1 MGRQKSHAKLDREV
15 RRESRRRLNQRGIL
29 SNEETN
35 DLIHFDGNNRP
46 AEVAHIGMEKEKRD
60 RSPVIARNINQGLYM
75 DSIEKY
81 DLVIGAGSAGAG
93 KSFLATVYAIDQLT
107 EKNYEKII
115 VTRPMVTGEEEM
127 GFLPGSLMEKW
138 LPFFRPIYDTMRR
151 RMGPSFLQYCLR
163 PEIEKIEIVP
173 FAFMRGRDLREA
185 VIILDEAQNVTV
197 TQMKLFLTRAGENAK
212 VIINGDLTQC
222 DLPRGTK
229 SGLADLLE
237 RIERKGLD
245 VPVIHFTDDDCVRS
259 DLCKTAL
266 EIYSD
271 V

>member
-1 MGRQKSHAKLDREV
+1 
-15 RRESRRRLNQRGIL
+15 
-29 SNEETN
+29 
-35 DLIHFDGNNRP
+35 
-46 AEVAHIGMEKEKRD
+46 
-60 RSPVIARNINQGLYM
+60 M